1 MTDRISRPGG
11 RAARRW
17 LLAVTLLAVSLLA
30 PPLGSAPLAASEPPE
45 ERLER
50 LEREVAALRE
60 ALARLA
66 ASPAPRA
73 PQSPETLEAATPAA
87 EPAPTA
93 VSGELAE
100 LSRRVDLLAEELES
114 LRVGEAAAR
123 ADSAERGMGPAAS
136 KVYRT
141 REGLSIGGYGEVVYQ
156 RFEERRD
163 DGARSGRTDEA
174 DLLRGIVYFGY
185 KWTDRWLLNTE
196 IEFEHGS
203 TGEGGE
209 VSVEFAYLDYLWRDE
224 LGARAG
230 LLLVPMG
237 FLNELHE
244 PTTFLGARRPGV
256 ESAIIPTTW
265 RELGFGVHGELG
277 PWSYRSYLVNGLDA
291 SGFSASGIRGGR
303 QKGARAKAE
312 DWAWTGRLDYT
323 AIPGLL
329 AGASAYVGGSGQGL
343 RDAAGESVGDVRTT
357 LLEAH
362 VEWKWRGLELRA
374 LGVHGEVDDVPALN
388 RALGL
393 TGSRSVGERQE
404 GGYVEAG
411 FDLLSLAPASRQA
424 LVPFARLER
433 YDTQARVPAGF
444 ARNPANDVEVLTLG
458 LAWRPIPQAVLKID
472 WQDVDNAAGTG
483 IDQLNVALGYI
494 F

>member
-230 LLLVPMG
+230 LLQ
-237 FLNELHE
+237 
-244 PTTFLGARRPGV
+244 
-256 ESAIIPTTW
+256 I
-265 RELGFGVHGELG
+265 
-277 PWSYRSYLVNGLDA
+277 
-291 SGFSASGIRGGR
+291 GR
-303 QKGARAKAE
+303 
-312 DWAWTGRLDYT
+312 
-323 AIPGLL
+323 
-329 AGASAYVGGSGQGL
+329 
-343 RDAAGESVGDVRTT
+343 
-357 LLEAH
+357 AH
-362 VEWKWRGLELRA
+362 V
-374 LGVHGEVDDVPALN
+374 
-388 RALGL
+388 
-393 TGSRSVGERQE
+393 
-404 GGYVEAG
+404 
-411 FDLLSLAPASRQA
+411 
-424 LVPFARLER
+424 
-433 YDTQARVPAGF
+433 
-444 ARNPANDVEVLTLG
+444 
-458 LAWRPIPQAVLKID
+458 
-472 WQDVDNAAGTG
+472 
-483 IDQLNVALGYI
+483 
-494 F
+494 